1 MKTLTNGTATDHD
14 GINGLQSAINEA
26 LGHKIEPDPFASY
39 DPIFPLNKRGAS
51 PINRLFE
58 FLSSIRIYKED
69 RTEYIH
75 EYNRVSSHKEKARV
89 VMNVTGIIC
98 LISLFAILISLLIGY
113 FIYDN
118 TECIKY
124 ESGWLWDN
132 CVKYA
137 PPNPVVMINTYRIMG
152 IFVFICIVSALK
164 WVSVCRKI
172 EPYIFPKKPS
182 LILHC
187 PFCKHHLPEDRWYC
201 SYCNNYNYKS
211 DEYTFFYNCKK
222 CNKLPH
228 TIICPSCIE
237 AIPLLENPAC
247 ELDLEMPAFYN
258 KEDRD
263 KWRKKLK
270 HHSNKAADVIR
281 LERELQR
288 EREESKKEQEILQQE
303 IEALRHKIDHDPYE
317 LEAIDL
323 KRKLNALNIKAVLMA
338 KNTVDIQRNIDT
350 VLEKEKVRIEK
361 KYEPDSEEYNTAI
374 ANAEDAI
381 AQLKSQYLDIEDKL
395 EG

>member
-1 MKTLTNGTATDHD
+1 
-14 GINGLQSAINEA
+14 
-26 LGHKIEPDPFASY
+26 
-39 DPIFPLNKRGAS
+39 
-51 PINRLFE
+51 
-58 FLSSIRIYKED
+58 
-69 RTEYIH
+69 
-75 EYNRVSSHKEKARV
+75 
-89 VMNVTGIIC
+89 
-98 LISLFAILISLLIGY
+98 
-113 FIYDN
+113 
-118 TECIKY
+118 
-124 ESGWLWDN
+124 
-132 CVKYA
+132 
-137 PPNPVVMINTYRIMG
+137 
-152 IFVFICIVSALK
+152 
-164 WVSVCRKI
+164 
-172 EPYIFPKKPS
+172 
-182 LILHC
+182 
-187 PFCKHHLPEDRWYC
+187 
-201 SYCNNYNYKS
+201 
-211 DEYTFFYNCKK
+211 
-222 CNKLPH
+222 
-228 TIICPSCIE
+228 
-237 AIPLLENPAC
+237 
-247 ELDLEMPAFYN
+247 MPAFYN

-361 KYEPDSEEYNTAI
+361 KHEPDSEEYNTAI